1 MKVALMSALV
11 TALVITGFSQAVPSS
26 QTSLTSRIRNVERV
40 NRTQAAQIRVLKSN
54 DANMRASIGV
64 VASQVGDIN
73 ACLKTAYPV
82 TRYSNYWNG
91 DPPFYYTA
99 LDITATGQT
108 PHIWVQAVES
118 NCIGTMGANAASIRI
133 QSVPR

>member
-1 MKVALMSALV
+1 MKIALMSALV

-54 DANMRASIGV
+54 DANMRTSIGV
-64 VASQVGDIN
+64 TLSIVNEISG
-73 ACLKTAYPV
+73 CLKTVYPV

-91 DPPFYYTA
+91 NPAVYT
-99 LDITATGQT
+99 TAMDFTTEGQI
-108 PHIWVQAVES
+108 PQIWIQAVEAD
-118 NCIGTMGANAASIRI
+118 CISTSTLKLGTRAI
-133 QSVPR
+133 PR